1 MKPSVPPTPAQ
12 VTAPLDDQEDK
23 IDRARARWEIA
34 ASSVAGVS
42 AGMFVGVI
50 VGMKLHSGATRVHHR
65 IASVHDAWDM
75 LRD

>member
-1 MKPSVPPTPAQ
+1 MKPTVPPPPAET
-12 VTAPLDDQEDK
+12 TATLDDPEEK

-42 AGMFVGVI
+42 AGIFVGVI